1 MLISTRGRRLLDGE
15 GVRAVQCFPTPSR
28 ASSLC
33 LFRPS
38 VGSGDGEGRQAR
50 ASRTHALAGM
60 SSQSQRGRS
69 RAWFVRHGILPLVFS
84 GCEPHTVP
92 RADASFLLPGHSR
105 STARLAGGPWAESP
119 THLKPFFFKLH
130 GSSYLGLYIRWT
142 VPLGWGRGGLMVSL
156 SGRDSELT
164 HNFYLTGGGDLSA
177 QPLDHRSRR

>member
-38 VGSGDGEGRQAR
+38 VGSGDGEGRQAS
-50 ASRTHALAGM
+50 AIRTHALAGM

-69 RAWFVRHGILPLVFS
+69 RAWFVRQGILPLVFS

-92 RADASFLLPGHSR
+92 RADASSLFPGHSR

-119 THLKPFFFKLH
+119 SHLKPFFFKLH
-130 GSSYLGLYIRWT
+130 GSSYLFTFAGL
-142 VPLGWGRGGLMVSL
+142 SL
-156 SGRDSELT
+156 SG
-164 HNFYLTGGGDLSA
+164 GDGAGSWCLS
-177 QPLDHRSRR
+177 RGETVS

>member
-1 MLISTRGRRLLDGE
+1 LLISTRGRRLLDGE

-119 THLKPFFFKLH
+119 THLKPFFFQATWFILLRPLH
-130 GSSYLGLYIRWT
+130 SLDCPSRVGT
-142 VPLGWGRGGLMVSL
+142 GRAHGVSL
-156 SGRDSELT
+156 GAR
-164 HNFYLTGGGDLSA
+164 
-177 QPLDHRSRR
+177 Q